1 MGWPLIPYPKTAPGR
16 LVVNLGQAVVE
27 AVREARYLDRLGFA
41 VPDVTLHAALQAGR
55 LRAAAEGLAA
65 MLAAYYKAR
74 SCCIKSLV
82 DRVSEQQGCG
92 ASCARCCCNACTHA
106 MGDDSAAARG
116 LRQRRALHTV
126 LALLPGLL
134 ALSSTT
140 SHA

>member
-1 MGWPLIPYPKTAPGR
+1 MDDDGLHASRGAASTAELHTQHPGLPLHWLAGDALPQPCAGR

-74 SCCIKSLV
+74 
-82 DRVSEQQGCG
+82 
-92 ASCARCCCNACTHA
+92 CCCTSQ
-106 MGDDSAAARG
+106 DSLQTKYRN
-116 LRQRRALHTV
+116 
-126 LALLPGLL
+126 
-134 ALSSTT
+134 
-140 SHA
+140 